1 MPNMRN
7 RRVTRRM
14 ARQTEGPIV
23 SPSLYPANAFQ
34 QRVLTWF
41 DEHGRTH
48 LPWQQHQTPYRVW
61 VSEIMLQQ
69 TQVATV
75 IDYFDRFMARFPTVD
90 ALAEAPL
97 DDVLHL
103 WTGLGYYARARNL
116 HKAAKVVVEQYN
128 GRFPTESV
136 EKMALLPGIGR
147 STAGAIISLA
157 TGQRAPILDGNVKRV
172 LTRLHA
178 VEGWP
183 GRPAVERTLWTI
195 AEHYTPDER
204 AGDYTQVMMDLGAT
218 LCTRKAPA
226 CLLCPV
232 QDWCEA
238 HRLGRE
244 TDFPSSKPK
253 KATPTR
259 HAHLLMLVDAEGRVM
274 LEQRPAEGIWGGLW
288 SFPQRDDATSARA
301 WCAEWVPDAE
311 VQSWSSFTHI
321 FSHFRLEMTPVLV
334 RCQHWPPVDAFSRPT
349 CWRDP
354 HSLEGLGLAAPVKT
368 LLGQLAAHL
377 TTVS

>member
-1 MPNMRN
+1 
-7 RRVTRRM
+7 M
-14 ARQTEGPIV
+14 ARQTEGPIAL
-23 SPSLYPANAFQ
+23 SLYPAAAFQ
-34 QRVLTWF
+34 RRVLDWF
-41 DEHGRTH
+41 DDHGRKH

-75 IDYFDRFMARFPTVD
+75 VDYFDRFMARFPSVD
-90 ALAEAPL
+90 ALAAAPL

-116 HKAAKVVVEQYN
+116 HKAAIAVVEQY
-128 GRFPTESV
+128 GGHFPTDSV
-136 EKMALLPGIGR
+136 EELASLPGIGR

-183 GRPAVERTLWTI
+183 GRPAVERTLWEI
-195 AEHYTPDER
+195 AEHYTPTER

-238 HRLGRE
+238 HRMGRE

-253 KATPTR
+253 KVAPTR
-259 HAHLLMLVDAEGRVM
+259 QAHVLMLVDEAGRVM

-288 SFPQRDDATSARA
+288 SFPQYDDAPAVQD
-301 WCAEWVPDAE
+301 WCAKWATDAA
-311 VQSWSSFTHI
+311 VVYWAPFTHV
-321 FSHFRLEMTPVLV
+321 FSHFRLEMTPVLIQC
-334 RCQHWPPVDAFSRPT
+334 RHPLPADAFSRPI
-349 CWRDP
+349 CWRSP
-354 HSLEGLGLAAPVKT
+354 QSLDGIGLAAPVKS

-377 TTVS
+377 MTAG

>member
-1 MPNMRN
+1 MRN

-14 ARQTEGPIV
+14 ARQTDGPIAPL
-23 SPSLYPANAFQ
+23 PSLYPAAAFQ
-34 QRVLTWF
+34 QRVLAWF
-41 DEHGRTH
+41 DEHGRKH
-48 LPWQQHQTPYRVW
+48 LPWQQNQTPYRVW

-75 IDYFDRFMARFPTVD
+75 IDYFDRFMVRFPTVE
-90 ALAEAPL
+90 ALAAAPL

-116 HKAAKVVVEQYN
+116 HKAAIVVVEQYG
-128 GRFPTESV
+128 GRFPTDSV
-136 EKMALLPGIGR
+136 DEMASLPGIGR
-147 STAGAIISLA
+147 STAGAVISLA

-183 GRPAVERTLWTI
+183 GRPAVERSLWDI
-195 AEHYTPDER
+195 AEHYTPTER

-253 KATPTR
+253 KVAPTR
-259 HAHLLMLVDAEGRVM
+259 HAHALMLVDPAGRVM

-288 SFPQRDDATSARA
+288 SFPQCDSAA
-301 WCAEWVPDAE
+301 DVKDWCDKWGVGDSIEYWTP
-311 VQSWSSFTHI
+311 FTHI
-321 FSHFRLEMTPVLV
+321 FSHFRLEMTPVLIECP
-334 RCQHWPPVDAFSRPT
+334 RALPAEAFSRPT
-349 CWRDP
+349 CWRSPAALD
-354 HSLEGLGLAAPVKT
+354 GIGLAAPVKT

-377 TTVS
+377 DTVG

>member
-1 MPNMRN
+1 MD
-7 RRVTRRM
+7 
-14 ARQTEGPIV
+14 RQTEDLKA
-23 SPSLYPANAFQ
+23 PSLSLYSAALFQ
-34 QRVLTWF
+34 QRVLAWF
-41 DEHGRTH
+41 DQHGRTH
-48 LPWQQHQTPYRVW
+48 LPWQLNQTPYRVW

-75 IDYFDRFMARFPTVD
+75 TAYFDRFMARFPTVN
-90 ALAEAPL
+90 ALAAAPL

-116 HKAAKVVVEQYN
+116 HKAAQVVVAQYD
-128 GRFPTESV
+128 GCFPTDSV
-136 EKMALLPGIGR
+136 EEMASLPGIGR
-147 STAGAIISLA
+147 STAGAVISLA

-183 GRPAVERTLWTI
+183 ARPAVERTLWDI
-195 AEHYTPDER
+195 ADHYTPSER
-204 AGDYTQVMMDLGAT
+204 AGDYTQGMMDLGAT

-226 CLLCPV
+226 CLLCPL

-244 TDFPSSKPK
+244 TDFPSPKPK
-253 KATPTR
+253 KTVPTR
-259 HAHLLMLVDAEGRVM
+259 HAHVLMLINSEDQVL

-288 SFPQRDDATSARA
+288 SFPQHDDRAAAEA
-301 WCAEWVPDAE
+301 WCAQWVNHAAVDVWVP
-311 VQSWSSFTHI
+311 FTHV
-321 FSHFRLEMTPVLV
+321 FSHFRLDITPMLV
-334 RCQHWPPVDAFSRPT
+334 TCPSLPPAHAFDRPT
-349 CWRDP
+349 CWRSPEALD
-354 HSLEGLGLAAPVKT
+354 GIGLAAPVKT

-377 TTVS
+377 AALS

>member
-1 MPNMRN
+1 
-7 RRVTRRM
+7 M
-14 ARQTEGPIV
+14 AGQTNASIAL
-23 SPSLYPANAFQ
+23 PSLYPAAAFQ
-34 QRVLTWF
+34 QRVLAWF

-75 IDYFDRFMARFPTVD
+75 IDYFDRFMNRFPTVE
-90 ALAEAPL
+90 ALASAPL

-116 HKAAKVVVEQYN
+116 HKAAKAVVEQYG
-128 GRFPTESV
+128 GRFPTDSV
-136 EKMALLPGIGR
+136 DAMASLPGIGR
-147 STAGAIISLA
+147 STAGAVISLA

-183 GRPAVERTLWTI
+183 GRPAVERTLWAI
-195 AEHYTPDER
+195 ADHYTPVER

-232 QDWCEA
+232 KDWCEA

-244 TDFPSSKPK
+244 TDFPSPKPK
-253 KATPTR
+253 KAVPTR
-259 HAHLLMLVDAEGRVM
+259 HAHLLMLVNPSGSVM

-288 SFPQRDDATSARA
+288 SFPQCEDATVARA
-301 WCAEWVPDAE
+301 WCEKWVPDAD
-311 VQSWSSFTHI
+311 VQLWAPFTHV
-321 FSHFRLEMTPVLV
+321 FSHFRLEMTPVLIQ
-334 RCQHWPPVDAFSRPT
+334 CEHLPSADAFSRPI
-349 CWRDP
+349 CWRAPDA
-354 HSLEGLGLAAPVKT
+354 LQGIGLAAPVKT

-377 TTVS
+377 AVEAS

>member
-1 MPNMRN
+1 
-7 RRVTRRM
+7 M
-14 ARQTEGPIV
+14 ARQTEGLIA
-23 SPSLYPANAFQ
+23 SPSLYSAAAFQ
-34 QRVLTWF
+34 QRVLAWF

-48 LPWQQHQTPYRVW
+48 LPWQHHQTPYRVW

-75 IDYFDRFMARFPTVD
+75 IDYFDRFMTRFPTVE

-116 HKAAKVVVEQYN
+116 HKAANVVVEQYS

-136 EKMALLPGIGR
+136 EEMAALPGIGR
-147 STAGAIISLA
+147 STAGAVISLA

-183 GRPAVERTLWTI
+183 GRLAVERTLWTI
-195 AEHYTPDER
+195 AEHYTPNER

-244 TDFPSSKPK
+244 TDFPSPKPK
-253 KATPTR
+253 KTVPTR
-259 HAHLLMLVDAEGRVM
+259 HAHLLMLVDDSGRVM
-274 LEQRPAEGIWGGLW
+274 LEQRPSEGIWGGLW
-288 SFPQRDDATSARA
+288 SFPQCDDVTAARV
-301 WCAEWVPDAE
+301 WCAQWAPDAI
-311 VQSWSSFTHI
+311 VQHWAPITHI
-321 FSHFRLEMTPVLV
+321 FSHFRFEMTPVLV
-334 RCQHWPPVDAFSRPT
+334 QCQHLPVTGAFSRPT
-349 CWRDP
+349 CWRNP
-354 HSLEGLGLAAPVKT
+354 LSLEGIGLAAPVKT
-368 LLGQLAAHL
+368 LLSQLAAHL
-377 TTVS
+377 ADAS